1 MKEKRDREET
11 RGTEGDLDEQKER
24 RRERDPLHKRVNL
37 ASLVTVPE
45 AGPVTA

>member
-24 RRERDPLHKRVNL
+24 RRERETHCIN
-37 ASLVTVPE
+37 
-45 AGPVTA
+45 G